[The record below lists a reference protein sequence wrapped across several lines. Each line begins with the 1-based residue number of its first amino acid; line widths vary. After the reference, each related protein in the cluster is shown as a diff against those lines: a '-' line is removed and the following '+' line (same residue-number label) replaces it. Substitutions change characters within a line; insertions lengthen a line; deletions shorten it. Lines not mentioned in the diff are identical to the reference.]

1 MSILNDFLG
10 YMLLYNGK
18 KSILTT
24 IENDMLANL
33 ATAQSE
39 MTTFGQQVS
48 NVFTNAMPAIKAG
61 LMSRCGD
68 VYDCPDDISALRTP
82 NQWNL
87 RATIIPTA
95 ADNNYFMYAYATIT
109 TLPNNSNA
117 LAYIGLMGAND
128 AIGSI
133 TSLGSLPSYS
143 TIYGASVPTPFAS
156 PAGNPTLNT
165 TTGQYEYLTQKLLI
179 PINASLRTNG
189 ISLYT
194 WDNGIPG
201 FSFET
206 LGFVYRNAS
215 AY

>member
-1 MSILNDFLG
+1 MSILTDFLG

-18 KSILTT
+18 QSMLTT
-24 IENDMLANL
+24 IENDMIANL

-48 NVFTNAMPAIKAG
+48 NVFTNALPAIKAG
-61 LMSRCGD
+61 LMSQCGD
-68 VYDCPDDISALRTP
+68 VYDYNVASPISTP

-87 RATIIPTA
+87 QATITPTA
-95 ADNNYFMYAYATIT
+95 GDNNYFMYAYATIT
-109 TLPNNSNA
+109 TPPDNSSA

-128 AIGSI
+128 AIGTI
-133 TSLGSLPSYS
+133 TSIGSLPSYS
-143 TIYGASVPTPFAS
+143 TIYGARVPTPFAS
-156 PAGNPTLNT
+156 PAGNPTLNA
-165 TTGQYEYLTQKLLI
+165 TTGQYEYLTQRLLI

-194 WDNGIPG
+194 WDTGASG
-201 FSFET
+201 FSFGT

-215 AY
+215 VY

>member
-18 KSILTT
+18 QSIITT

-61 LMSRCGD
+61 LMSQCGD
-68 VYDCPDDISALRTP
+68 VYDYNVIISPISTP

-87 RATIIPTA
+87 QAAITPTA

-109 TLPNNSNA
+109 TLANNSSA

-156 PAGNPTLNT
+156 PAGNPALNT
-165 TTGQYEYLTQKLLI
+165 TTGQYEYLTQRLLI

-194 WDNGIPG
+194 WDTGTSG
-201 FSFET
+201 FSFT
-206 LGFVYRNAS
+206 ALGFVYRNAS
-215 AY
+215 EY

>member
-10 YMLLYNGK
+10 YVLLYNGK
-18 KSILTT
+18 KSIITT
-24 IENDMLANL
+24 LENDMITNL

-39 MTTFGQQVS
+39 ITTFGQQVS
-48 NVFTNAMPAIKAG
+48 NAFTNATPAIKAG
-61 LMSRCGD
+61 LMSQCGD
-68 VYDCPDDISALRTP
+68 AQVYNVASPIATTL
-82 NQWNL
+82 QWNL
-87 RATIIPTA
+87 QATISPSA

-109 TLPNNSNA
+109 TLAGDSNP

-133 TSLGSLPSYS
+133 TSLGALPSYS
-143 TIYGASVPTPFAS
+143 TIYGAATPTPFAS
-156 PAGNPTLNT
+156 PAGNPTLNAV
-165 TTGQYEYLTQKLLI
+165 TGQYEYLTQRLLI

-194 WDNGIPG
+194 WDTGAPG
-201 FSFET
+201 FSFGT